1 MNGQPVDYSI
11 TIRSKNFTQVIPNT
25 AYFFRNYEV
34 KDHVICYYDA
44 NKNFISRL
52 VTNALEHAFSTPS
65 NCYFIKIRVD
75 NTTTYTSGIC
85 INFHWDGERDGEYE
99 PYKSTT
105 YDLSGSHLV
114 TRNYEYRA
122 YQSGDE
128 SLANTITDGTNTVT
142 KRTTPITET
151 VTNPTLYGIWKLD
164 ANNNLYFDGDS
175 FSDFPN
181 ISLIDEYGT
190 EEFVDD
196 REVPIPV
203 GNDTD
208 FTQAISIASLPTADG
223 TYNATLTMSNGI
235 ATMSFVSTS

>member
-1 MNGQPVDYSI
+1 M
-11 TIRSKNFTQVIPNT
+11 IRDT
-25 AYFFRNYEV
+25 AYT
-34 KDHVICYYDA
+34 DA
-44 NKNFISRL
+44 TDLK
-52 VTNALEHAFSTPS
+52 NALNGVYLLYQLATP
-65 NCYFIKIRVD
+65 
-75 NTTTYTSGIC
+75 T
-85 INFHWDGERDGEYE
+85 
-99 PYKSTT
+99 
-105 YDLSGSHLV
+105 
-114 TRNYEYRA
+114 
-122 YQSGDE
+122 
-128 SLANTITDGTNTVT
+128 
-142 KRTTPITET
+142 TET

-164 ANNNLYFDGDS
+164 SNNNLYFDGDS